1 MRTDNNQH
9 ITTNQT
15 TYEKFLLSLA
25 ALVLAGASAIAK
37 EYTITFS
44 ELDKFKDVTS
54 SLGEKTMTISAE
66 GFNIVIDKNSGS
78 TNPTYYKN
86 GNAIRIYAKNQLT
99 ITAPA
104 GVNIT
109 ALSGDA
115 GTYNS
120 SATITADSGTVT
132 ASPFTWSGTANEIV
146 MTLGSSGQLRLISLT
161 ITTDESEGP
170 AKKDAGL
177 AFEQSEITV
186 PFSNDAL
193 VNPLTKATDAEV
205 VYTSSDETIAKVTD
219 AAKGIIQLQGGFG
232 TTTITATTAET
243 AEYKAGEASFTL
255 TVTDPAAKRDANL
268 KFAEA
273 IILGEIGTGKDVPT
287 NELTKDTDG
296 AVTYS
301 SSDENVAT
309 VDATTGALT
318 LIGDGTTVITAKS
331 EETTL
336 YAAGEATYTLVVS
349 DKSSIVYEHTCLTED
364 CGFTFETSTSSE
376 VEPWKI
382 DSRYGLKA
390 SAYISGAA
398 KASDAYAVSP
408 VLDLT
413 SRIAPI
419 ELTYEHA
426 VNMFKLN
433 GASIDVAEV
442 VNYVEVAVREEG
454 ATEWTKL
461 ADITVPEKFSW
472 NFYEDGA
479 NLDAYAGKKIQIGF
493 HYTSTAEIA
502 GTWEIVNVKVT
513 GKTKSAIPDITAED
527 TDAPVVYYNLQGV
540 RVENPANGL
549 YIRVQGNKSTKVLI
563 R

>member
-1 MRTDNNQH
+1 M
-9 ITTNQT
+9 
-15 TYEKFLLSLA
+15 
-25 ALVLAGASAIAK
+25 VLAGASAIAK

-54 SLGEKTMTISAE
+54 NLQEDPMTFTAE
-66 GFNIVIDKNSGS
+66 GFNFTLKKNSGS
-78 TNPTYYKN
+78 NKPAYYASGEQVRLYLN
-86 GNAIRIYAKNQLT
+86 GTMEIV
-99 ITAPA
+99 APA

-109 ALSGDA
+109 ALSGTPGSYKNA
-115 GTYNS
+115 V
-120 SATITADSGTVT
+120 ITADSGEVTSDSFAWKGSANTVT
-132 ASPFTWSGTANEIV
+132 LTVTNK
-146 MTLGSSGQLRLISLT
+146 GQFRLISLT

-170 AKKDAGL
+170 VKKDAGL

-255 TVTDPAAKRDANL
+255 IVTDPAAKKDANL

-309 VDATTGALT
+309 VDAATGALT

-336 YAAGEATYTLVVS
+336 YAAGEAKYTLVVS

-382 DSRYGLKA
+382 DSKYGLKG
-390 SAYISGAA
+390 SAYISGTA

-433 GASIDVAEV
+433 GTAIDVAEV

-513 GKTKSAIPDITAED
+513 GKTKSAVSDITAED

>member
-1 MRTDNNQH
+1 MR
-9 ITTNQT
+9 
-15 TYEKFLLSLA
+15 KFLLSLA

-78 TNPTYYKN
+78 SNPTYYKN
-86 GNAIRIYAKNQLT
+86 GNNIRIYAKNQLT
-99 ITAPA
+99 VTAPA

-115 GTYNS
+115 GTYKS

-132 ASPFTWSGTANEIV
+132 NPPFTWSGSANEIV
-146 MTLGSSGQLRLISLT
+146 MTLGGSGQLRLVSLT

-186 PFSNDAL
+186 PFSYDAL

-219 AAKGIIQLQGGFG
+219 AAKGTIQLQGGFG

-255 TVTDPAAKRDANL
+255 IVTDPAAKRDANL

-296 AVTYS
+296 AITYS

-309 VDATTGALT
+309 VDAATGALT

-349 DKSSIVYEHTCLTED
+349 DKSNIVYEHTCLTED
-364 CGFTFETSTSSE
+364 CGFKFEASSE
-376 VEPWKI
+376 VQPWKI
-382 DSRYGLKA
+382 DSKYGLTG
-390 SAYISGAA
+390 SAYISGKAN
-398 KASDAYAVSP
+398 ASDAYAVSP

-426 VNMFKLN
+426 VNKFNLN

-472 NFYEDGA
+472 TFYEDGT

-513 GKTKSAIPDITAED
+513 GKTKSAVSDITAED

>member
-1 MRTDNNQH
+1 M
-9 ITTNQT
+9 
-15 TYEKFLLSLA
+15 
-25 ALVLAGASAIAK
+25 
-37 EYTITFS
+37 
-44 ELDKFKDVTS
+44 
-54 SLGEKTMTISAE
+54 
-66 GFNIVIDKNSGS
+66 
-78 TNPTYYKN
+78 
-86 GNAIRIYAKNQLT
+86 
-99 ITAPA
+99 
-104 GVNIT
+104 
-109 ALSGDA
+109 
-115 GTYNS
+115 
-120 SATITADSGTVT
+120 
-132 ASPFTWSGTANEIV
+132 
-146 MTLGSSGQLRLISLT
+146 
-161 ITTDESEGP
+161 
-170 AKKDAGL
+170 
-177 AFEQSEITV
+177 
-186 PFSNDAL
+186 
-193 VNPLTKATDAEV
+193 
-205 VYTSSDETIAKVTD
+205 
-219 AAKGIIQLQGGFG
+219 
-232 TTTITATTAET
+232 
-243 AEYKAGEASFTL
+243 
-255 TVTDPAAKRDANL
+255 
-268 KFAEA
+268 
-273 IILGEIGTGKDVPT
+273 
-287 NELTKDTDG
+287 
-296 AVTYS
+296 
-301 SSDENVAT
+301 
-309 VDATTGALT
+309 
-318 LIGDGTTVITAKS
+318 
-331 EETTL
+331 
-336 YAAGEATYTLVVS
+336 
-349 DKSSIVYEHTCLTED
+349 TED

>member
-1 MRTDNNQH
+1 MR
-9 ITTNQT
+9 
-15 TYEKFLLSLA
+15 KFLLSLA

-44 ELDKFKDVTS
+44 ELDKFKDVTN

-78 TNPTYYKN
+78 NNPTYYKN
-86 GNAIRIYAKNQLT
+86 GNNIRIYANNRLT

-115 GTYNS
+115 GSYS
-120 SATITADSGTVT
+120 SKATITVDSGTVT
-132 ASPFTWSGTANEIV
+132 NPPFAWSGSANKIV
-146 MTLGSSGQLRLISLT
+146 MTLGSGQLRLISLT

-255 TVTDPAAKRDANL
+255 IVTDPAAKRDANL

-309 VDATTGALT
+309 VDAATGVLT

-349 DKSSIVYEHTCLTED
+349 DKSNIVYEHTCLTED
-364 CGFTFETSTSSE
+364 CGFKFEASSE
-376 VEPWKI
+376 VQPWKI
-382 DSRYGLKA
+382 DSKYGLKG
-390 SAYISGAA
+390 SAYISGKAN
-398 KASDAYAVSP
+398 ASDAYAVSP

-419 ELTYEHA
+419 ELTYEQA
-426 VNMFKLN
+426 VNMFNLN
-433 GASIDVAEV
+433 GTSIDVAEV
-442 VNYVEVAVREEG
+442 VNYIEVAVREEG

-472 NFYEDGA
+472 TFYEDGA

-513 GKTKSAIPDITAED
+513 GKTKSAVSDIIAED